1 MSSHYATLGLDQPDI
16 LAATK
21 AVAFAEDAN
30 WDAREDYVAGR
41 ISYSEYIEVGQA
53 CAYVRG
59 IAAAGTPA
67 QESP

>member
-1 MSSHYATLGLDQPDI
+1 MSI

-30 WDAREDYVAGR
+30 WDARRAYVAGEIGFR
-41 ISYSEYIEVGQA
+41 EYAEVLQA

-59 IAAAGTPA
+59 IARCGKPA
-67 QESP
+67 VESP